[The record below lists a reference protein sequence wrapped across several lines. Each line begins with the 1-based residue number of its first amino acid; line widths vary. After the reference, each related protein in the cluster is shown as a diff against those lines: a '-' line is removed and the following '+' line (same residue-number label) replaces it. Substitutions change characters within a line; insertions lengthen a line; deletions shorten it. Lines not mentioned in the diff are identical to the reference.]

1 MAMETLNP
9 LDSAQHQLK
18 RAVDLL
24 NLDPSVYEILKEPT
38 RVLCVSIPVRM
49 DDGRIKN
56 FTGYRAQHT
65 DVIGPAKGGVRFH
78 PDVTLDEV
86 KALSI
91 WMTIKCS
98 VLGLPYGGG
107 KGGVVC
113 DPREMSDRE
122 LQQLSRAYIQAI
134 AQFIGPERDIPAP
147 DVNTN
152 PRVMGWMMDEYSRIK
167 GYNIPGLITGKPM
180 VLGGSAGRGAAT
192 GRGAIITIRE
202 AANRIGLE
210 LKGATAAV
218 QGFGN
223 VGSNTA
229 ALLHEMGVKVVAIN
243 DVMGGAYNAT
253 GIHIP
258 EALEY
263 SRAHKT
269 VAGMPGTNQLSTQDL
284 LTLNVDI
291 LVPAALE
298 NQINL
303 SNASQI
309 KAKIVCEAANGPTT
323 PEASKVMEEKGVFV
337 VPDILA
343 NAGGVTVSYFEWVQ
357 NMMHYY
363 WSEEEVNEKLERM
376 MVSAFEHV
384 YAMKESRGV
393 GMRDAAYM
401 VAIDRVAEA
410 MLARGWIS

>member
-1 MAMETLNP
+1 METLNP
-9 LDSAQHQLK
+9 LESAQQQIK

-24 NLDPSVYEILKEPT
+24 ALDPAVYEILKEPT
-38 RVLCVSIPVRM
+38 RVLSVSIPVRM
-49 DDGRIKN
+49 DDGHVKTFI
-56 FTGYRAQHT
+56 GYRAQHT
-65 DVIGPAKGGVRFH
+65 DVVGPAKGGVRFH
-78 PDVTLDEV
+78 PDVTMDEV
-86 KALSI
+86 KALSM
-91 WMTIKCS
+91 WMTIKCA

-122 LQQLSRAYIQAI
+122 LQHLSRAYIQAI
-134 AQFIGPERDIPAP
+134 AEFVGPEKDIPAP

-167 GYNIPGLITGKPM
+167 GYNAPGLITGKPM
-180 VLGGSAGRGAAT
+180 VLGGSAGRGEAT
-192 GRGAIITIRE
+192 GRGAVITVRE
-202 AANRIGLE
+202 AARRLGLN

-229 ALLHEMGVKVVAIN
+229 KLLHHMGVKVVAIN

-269 VAGMPGTNQLSTQDL
+269 VAGMPGTTPLTSDQL
-284 LTLNVDI
+284 LTLDVDI

-298 NQINL
+298 NQVNM
-303 SNASQI
+303 NNVAGI

-323 PEASKVMEEKGVFV
+323 PEASRVLEEKGIFII
-337 VPDILA
+337 PDILA

-363 WSEEEVNEKLERM
+363 WSEEEVNDKLERM
-376 MVSAFEHV
+376 MVTAFNHV
-384 YAMKESRGV
+384 FAMKESRGV
-393 GMRDAAYM
+393 DMRDAAYM
-401 VAIDRVAEA
+401 VAIERVAEA
-410 MLARGWIS
+410 MAARGWIS

>member
-1 MAMETLNP
+1 METLNP
-9 LDSAQHQLK
+9 LESAQQQIK

-24 NLDPSVYEILKEPT
+24 TLDPAVYEILKEPT
-38 RVLCVSIPVRM
+38 RVLAVSIPVRM
-49 DDGRIKN
+49 DDGHVTTFI
-56 FTGYRAQHT
+56 GYRSQHT
-65 DVIGPAKGGVRFH
+65 DVVGPAKGGVRFH
-78 PDVTLDEV
+78 PQVTMDEV
-86 KALSI
+86 KALSM
-91 WMTIKCS
+91 WMTIKCA

-134 AQFIGPERDIPAP
+134 AEFVGPEKDIPAP

-152 PRVMGWMMDEYSRIK
+152 PRIMGWMMDEYSRIK
-167 GYNIPGLITGKPM
+167 GYNAPGLITGKPM
-180 VLGGSAGRGAAT
+180 VLGGSAGRGEAT
-192 GRGAIITIRE
+192 GRGAVITIRE
-202 AANRIGLE
+202 AAKRLGLD

-229 ALLHEMGVKVVAIN
+229 KLLHEMGVKVVAIN

-269 VAGMPGTNQLSTQDL
+269 VAGMPGTTPLTTDQL
-284 LTLNVDI
+284 LTLDVDV

-298 NQINL
+298 NQVNMGNVAGI
-303 SNASQI
+303 Q
-309 KAKIVCEAANGPTT
+309 AKIVCEAANGPTT
-323 PEASKVMEEKGVFV
+323 PEASRVLEEKGIFV
-337 VPDILA
+337 IPDILA

-357 NMMHYY
+357 NMMHFY
-363 WSEEEVNEKLERM
+363 WPEDEVNDKLERM
-376 MVSAFEHV
+376 MVSAFKHV
-384 YAMKESRGV
+384 YNMKETRGV
-393 GMRDAAYM
+393 DMRDAAYM
-401 VAIDRVAEA
+401 VAIERVAEA
-410 MLARGWIS
+410 MSARGWIN